1 MSWPAVNALS
11 FEDDG
16 GELNHQ
22 LTSHGQ
28 FECTERVGW
37 LARVTDTERPPSRWT
52 LGSSGCRASSK
63 GKPPCGGLGWRRGS
77 GLAGG
82 S

>member
-1 MSWPAVNALS
+1 MSWSVVNALS

-16 GELNHQ
+16 HELNLQ

-37 LARVTDTERPPSRWT
+37 SARVTDMERPPSRWT
-52 LGSSGCRASSK
+52 LGSSGC
-63 GKPPCGGLGWRRGS
+63 GKPPRGGLGWRRGS
-77 GLAGG
+77 ALAGD